1 MELYTTKNY
10 SSEKYNAQLNLEGR
24 THYVDDSSLRFHHAR
39 IIYTND
45 YKNGLIFGL
54 IESVALDMNN
64 TKRGFRYVLFDLFGN
79 VVSRVDLEDSF
90 KTSKVAK
97 AAMDEALKA
106 LDVEAIT
113 KEGLASYDK
122 ASDYARERILSNI
135 EKAKAAV

>member
-24 THYVDDSSLRFHHAR
+24 THYVDDNTLRFHHAR
-39 IIYTND
+39 IVYTND

-79 VVSRVDLEDSF
+79 VVSRVSLEDSF
-90 KTSKVAK
+90 KTSKAAK

-106 LDVEAIT
+106 LDVELVT
-113 KEGLASYDK
+113 KEGLAAYDK
-122 ASDYARERILSNI
+122 ASDYARERILANI

>member
-39 IIYTND
+39 ILYTND

-64 TKRGFRYVLFDLFGN
+64 SRRGFRYVLFDLFGN
-79 VVSRVDLEDSF
+79 VVSRVSLEDSF
-90 KTSKVAK
+90 KTSKAALK
-97 AAMDEALKA
+97 AMNEALEA

-113 KEGLASYDK
+113 KEGLASYEK
-122 ASDYARERILSNI
+122 ASDYARQRILANI
-135 EKAKAAV
+135 EKAKAF